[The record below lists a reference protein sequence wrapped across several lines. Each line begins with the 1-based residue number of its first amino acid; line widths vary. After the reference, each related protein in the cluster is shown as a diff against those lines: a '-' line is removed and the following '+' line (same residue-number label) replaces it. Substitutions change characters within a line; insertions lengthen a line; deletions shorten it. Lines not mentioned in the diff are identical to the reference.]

1 MRIDVPGPD
10 AWGQLSELYRA
21 ALVAKAPQL
30 SEPALNIQIYAGVGH
45 AVNEITRSL
54 SKLYTHKKTIAIV
67 SGVDPTFN
75 LVAVAFSQEG
85 YVVKN
90 ISVAEAAQSST
101 WAPLM
106 DELLLVLTCEDDPV
120 TGRLYAFD
128 STSFVGQRVFRVNV
142 SHEAY
147 KWSPLKRPDPFTIN
161 IFSLSPDRALMVAG
175 ERCKIEPSIA
185 PTLSWNVPAAK
196 SELLVPALSIDP
208 TRNLANEKAVKD
220 FESNLPSGFQTYFAN
235 DAARVYDRVVI
246 YHADFDGSAVIDELA
261 STMQLPVAAP
271 GANAN
276 FETTSA
282 CRWESP
288 RFQDWL
294 IQRGENENTTRGL
307 VIISSELLDKGLR
320 THLETAAAK
329 VARLQNG

>member
-10 AWGQLSELYRA
+10 AWGQLSEIYRA
-21 ALVAKAPQL
+21 SLVSQAPQL

-45 AVNEITRSL
+45 AVNEITRAL

-67 SGVDPTFN
+67 SGVDPTFGS
-75 LVAVAFSQEG
+75 VAVAFSQEG

-90 ISVAEAAQSST
+90 ISVRDAAQAST
-101 WAPLM
+101 WAPMM
-106 DELLLVLTCEDDPV
+106 DELLFVLTCDDDPI

-128 STSFVGQRVFRVNV
+128 SSVFAGKRVIRIHV

-147 KWSPLKRPDPFTIN
+147 KWTPLKRPDPFTIN
-161 IFSLSPDRALMVAG
+161 ILSLKSDRALMVAG
-175 ERCKIEPSIA
+175 ERCKIEPSLA
-185 PTLSWNVPAAK
+185 PSLAWDVPTAKASALLPTLSADDRASAAAEK
-196 SELLVPALSIDP
+196 S
-208 TRNLANEKAVKD
+208 VKV
-220 FESNLPSGFQTYFAN
+220 FESNLPSGFQAYFAK
-235 DAARVYDRVVI
+235 DAARVFDRAVI
-246 YHADFDGSAVIDELA
+246 YHSDFDGSTIIDEL
-261 STMQLPVAAP
+261 SLTMQVPVQAP
-271 GANAN
+271 GADGK
-276 FETTSA
+276 FESTSA

-294 IQRGENENTTRGL
+294 IQRGENESTTRGL
-307 VIISSELLDKGLR
+307 VIISVELIDQGLR